1 MLCKS
6 LANTAHKA
14 SSSTYRW
21 RLKGVSHPRTLRTHS
36 ARSLSAHSP
45 LISLHRRQPLRIPL
59 DSFESRSSAD
69 SRGPCT
75 DSPTHPS
82 LKQTYNPSWV
92 QGERVPVSDRTA
104 NEATTQRS
112 VPAGGV
118 LRDGQRLFSHRPKHA
133 IALLPA
139 LYVREH
145 CECDA
150 ADGDGRRDDKTER
163 TALLPWL
170 APGRPSFAAIRAVP
184 RSVTVAAE
192 RVNDTTT

>member
-1 MLCKS
+1 MAVKRRVS
-6 LANTAHKA
+6 SSHAANTFCTFFVRPFSFDIVASTTTFAH
-14 SSSTYRW
+14 
-21 RLKGVSHPRTLRTHS
+21 
-36 ARSLSAHSP
+36 
-45 LISLHRRQPLRIPL
+45 PL

-145 CECDA
+145 RECDA